1 MKSFLAGLATILVLG
16 IIGFFVFKGTTSL
29 MTKLFV
35 SPTPTPS
42 ESPLVSPT
50 PTPSVKPTPT
60 PAPTKTPAYVNTT
73 KGGLVKGVSTTKRLT
88 TTATTSHLTLTLIK
102 SSTCPISYMTEVKDI
117 TGPLTLK
124 YSLKDGYSFGITV
137 WKKDGNELVSNTTYS
152 GNSGT
157 IKTIE
162 GVDYMKVRIESKSC
176 ATNGE
181 NWITV
186 TAER

>member
-1 MKSFLAGLATILVLG
+1 
-16 IIGFFVFKGTTSL
+16 
-29 MTKLFV
+29 
-35 SPTPTPS
+35 
-42 ESPLVSPT
+42 
-50 PTPSVKPTPT
+50 
-60 PAPTKTPAYVNTT
+60 
-73 KGGLVKGVSTTKRLT
+73 
-88 TTATTSHLTLTLIK
+88 
-102 SSTCPISYMTEVKDI
+102 MTEVKDI